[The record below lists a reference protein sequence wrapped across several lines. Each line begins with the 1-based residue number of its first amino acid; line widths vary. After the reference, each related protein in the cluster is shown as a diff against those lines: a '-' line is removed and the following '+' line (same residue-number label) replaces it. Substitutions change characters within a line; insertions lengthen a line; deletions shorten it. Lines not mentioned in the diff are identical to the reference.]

1 VTTPAITKGRPG
13 RTWLTAA
20 LLAAL
25 VLASATLVFRRAVY
39 EAPSASSPASKVP
52 PGDDAAVASEEAV
65 VLAAVGNVQRATAGG
80 DWSPVSA
87 GDRLHA
93 DDAIRTAKGGSAGL
107 RIGERSRLSVAEAS
121 QLSIR
126 ELTRAVHRLRLERGR
141 IAVDYEPDGRRVLRI
156 ENEASGG
163 VAETT
168 SARFSVLSTGTTVAV
183 ATETGSVDLRAADKV
198 VRVAAGSQAMVRRGE
213 APRAP
218 EQIPVKLLLKVAG
231 TALGPGPRDL
241 CARVEGIAQPGAQ
254 VTIDGVSA
262 EVDEN
267 GRFSV
272 PVPREPK
279 DKRKVLV
286 AMRDVLGREESRTVP
301 CERAHPESPIQDFA
315 IRWRNK
321 RPP

>member
-1 VTTPAITKGRPG
+1 MKSPAATKGRPG

-25 VLASATLVFRRAVY
+25 VLASATLVFRRSVY
-39 EAPSASSPASKVP
+39 EPPSSASVPAKVP
-52 PGDDAAVASEEAV
+52 LGDAAAAAPEEAV
-65 VLAAVGNVQRATAGG
+65 VFSAVGSVQRATAGG
-80 DWSPVSA
+80 DWSPLSA
-87 GDRLHA
+87 GDRLRA

-107 RIGERSRLSVAEAS
+107 RIGERSHLSVAEAS

-141 IAVDYEPDGRRVLRI
+141 IAVDYQPDGRRVLRI

-198 VRVAAGSQAMVRRGE
+198 VRVAAGSQAVVQRGE
-213 APRAP
+213 APGAP
-218 EQIPVKLLLKVAG
+218 EQIPVKLLLKVSG
-231 TALGPGPRDL
+231 TALAPGPRDL
-241 CARVEGIAQPGAQ
+241 CARVEGTAQSGAQ
-254 VTIDGVSA
+254 VLIDGAPA
-262 EVDEN
+262 EVDAK

-279 DKRKVLV
+279 NKRTVLV
-286 AMRDVLGREESRTVP
+286 AMRDVLGREELRTVP
-301 CERAHPESPIQDFA
+301 CEGAPSEPAIHDFA